1 MRLLE
6 DDDADNR
13 EEPLPNRFAA
23 PYTARRPRRF
33 LTGALIAA
41 VLVLAAIYVVHDHRS
56 HGNTTVASAP
66 SPAPATTVSPATT
79 NAAPARSILTADGT
93 TLAPERLRGRWTMLF
108 TPGEPCVATCARV
121 LETLAAVARDPASGV
136 QDGVAQIVLA
146 HPDGKQA
153 AEEIVVLDPEGRNAG
168 LISHVTDAGRIVSG
182 LATLRAAYVASNTT
196 ASR

>member
-1 MRLLE
+1 M
-6 DDDADNR
+6 
-13 EEPLPNRFAA
+13 PNRFAA
-23 PYTARRPRRF
+23 PQTATRPRRF
-33 LTGALIAA
+33 LTGAAVA
-41 VLVLAAIYVVHDHRS
+41 TVLVLAGIYVVQDHRS
-56 HGNTTVASAP
+56 HGNTSVASAP
-66 SPAPATTVSPATT
+66 SPTPAATVAPATPS
-79 NAAPARSILTADGT
+79 AAPAEPILTADGT
-93 TLAPERLRGRWTMLF
+93 TLSPARRRGRWTMLF

-153 AEEIVVLDPEGRNAG
+153 AEQIVVLDPEGRNAG
-168 LISHVTDAGRIVSG
+168 LISHVTDAGRIISG